1 MAMITYYTDVIIIT
15 LLALSVFSVLV
26 YENDR
31 IRPKEKRYFILT
43 NLYIGIAAIAEC
55 VGVYLNGNTDFPK
68 WVLTAVKAVDYIFT
82 PMTGGTLI
90 VLMETFDQKRKLYWK
105 IMAGNG
111 IFQILSAVFGLM
123 ITVDERHCYTHGTL
137 YPVYIAFY
145 LMIIGLLAVK
155 TLSYGKRF
163 RKQNRRS
170 LYAIITMVLTG
181 VAMQNV
187 LGHDCRVVYLAMTF
201 GAVFVFIHHSE
212 FSQIQMDDQISRQQT
227 MIETDT
233 LTGVFSRYA
242 YLEASKEYD
251 VCIPKDLAVF
261 LVDING
267 LKKVNDQN
275 GHEAGDELI
284 CGAAECIDATVGRN
298 GKTFRIGGDEFVVF
312 ALMTREDADYALT
325 LLKRKTFHWTGALTD
340 QLSLSVGYA
349 FAGEENCSKV
359 EELVEKADQRMYEQ
373 KKAYYQICDHDRRRR

>member
-31 IRPKEKRYFILT
+31 IRPKEKKYFILT

-123 ITVDERHCYTHGTL
+123 ITVDDRHRYTHGTL

-187 LGHDCRVVYLAMTF
+187 LGHDCRVVYLAMAF

-212 FSQIQMDDQISRQQT
+212 FSQIQLDDQILRQQT

-242 YLEASKEYD
+242 YIEASKAYD

-261 LVDING
+261 LIDING

-325 LLKRKTFHWTGALTD
+325 LLKRKTSHWAGALTG

-373 KKAYYQICDHDRRRR
+373 KKAYYQICGHDRRRR